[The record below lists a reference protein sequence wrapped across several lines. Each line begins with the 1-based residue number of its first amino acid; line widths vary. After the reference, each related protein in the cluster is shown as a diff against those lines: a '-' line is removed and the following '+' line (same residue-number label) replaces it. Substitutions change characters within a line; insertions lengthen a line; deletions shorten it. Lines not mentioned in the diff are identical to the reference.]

1 MGWFNPYG
9 LAVIILI
16 MIPNVVFAVKNKDG
30 FINVWSNKTVEIL
43 EQVGRF
49 GCFGT
54 MIINI
59 PGTVK
64 GFSSEELFTAY
75 LIVNS
80 VLTLAY
86 CLIWIIFFRRSC
98 LFRALALS
106 ILPSVIFLFCGIVS
120 RSVLLT
126 TAALIFAPT
135 HILISYKYIW
145 VDNKYAR

>member
-30 FINVWSNKTVEIL
+30 FINVWSNKTIEIL

-80 VLTLAY
+80 VLTLVY

-135 HILISYKYIW
+135 HILISYKN
-145 VDNKYAR
+145 VSGKSNPS

>member
-9 LAVIILI
+9 LDVIILI

-30 FINVWSNKTVEIL
+30 FVNVWSNKTVEIL

-80 VLTLAY
+80 VLTLVY

>member
-80 VLTLAY
+80 VLTLVY
-86 CLIWIIFFRRSC
+86 CLI
-98 LFRALALS
+98 
-106 ILPSVIFLFCGIVS
+106 
-120 RSVLLT
+120 
-126 TAALIFAPT
+126 
-135 HILISYKYIW
+135 
-145 VDNKYAR
+145 

>member
-30 FINVWSNKTVEIL
+30 FVNVWSNKTVEIL

>member
-1 MGWFNPYG
+1 
-9 LAVIILI
+9 
-16 MIPNVVFAVKNKDG
+16 
-30 FINVWSNKTVEIL
+30 
-43 EQVGRF
+43 
-49 GCFGT
+49 

-80 VLTLAY
+80 VLTLVY